1 MTQLIM
7 NDAVMDD
14 ITQDGLLNEVKH
26 YWNNRA
32 EGYNEV
38 NVAELAGGKRRL
50 WQEIILRHAPKKSL
64 LNILDV
70 GAGPGFFA
78 ITLAMAGHRVTAV
91 DATPAM
97 LAQAKNNADVYG
109 VDIAFVAADVHTLPF
124 PDNHFDVLVT
134 RNVTWNLKQPLAAYQ
149 EWRRVLA
156 PGGRLINFDANWYAH
171 LFNAEARDG
180 YLRDRQNAR
189 RLKMNDHYANTDTV
203 AMENIARALPLSREI
218 RPAWDRHTLLG
229 CGFNQIFIDENIADN
244 LWDDEEKINYAST
257 PMFMVVAEK

>member
-1 MTQLIM
+1 MAQLIM
-7 NDAVMDD
+7 NDRVMDD
-14 ITQDGLLNEVKH
+14 IASDGLLKEVKH
-26 YWNNRA
+26 YWNKRA
-32 EGYNEV
+32 EGYNDV
-38 NVAELAGGKRRL
+38 NVAELAGDKRRL
-50 WQEIILRHAPKKSL
+50 WQDVILHHAPKKPL

-78 ITLAMAGHRVTAV
+78 VTLAMAGHNVTAV
-91 DATPAM
+91 DATPGM

-109 VDIAFVAADVHTLPF
+109 VDINFVASDVHTLPF

-134 RNVTWNLKQPLAAYQ
+134 RNVTWNLKQPQAAYQ

-171 LFNAEARDG
+171 LFDAEARDG

-189 RLKMNDHYANTDTV
+189 RLKINDHYANTDTV

-218 RPAWDRHTLLG
+218 RPEWDRHSLLA
-229 CGFNQIFIDENIADN
+229 CGFNQVFIDEHIAEN

>member
-1 MTQLIM
+1 MIGLPVVTLLT
-7 NDAVMDD
+7 DD
-14 ITQDGLLNEVKH
+14 ITCDGLLNEVKH
-26 YWNNRA
+26 YWSKRA
-32 EGYNEV
+32 QGYNDV
-38 NVAELAGGKRRL
+38 NVAELTGGKRLL
-50 WQEIILRHAPKKSL
+50 WQNVILHHAPKKPVL
-64 LNILDV
+64 TILDV
-70 GAGPGFFA
+70 GTGPGFFA
-78 ITLAMAGHRVTAV
+78 VTLAMAGHRVTAV

-97 LAQAKNNADVYG
+97 LAQAKNNADYYG
-109 VDIAFVAADVHTLPF
+109 VDITLATADVHTLPF

-171 LFNAEARDG
+171 LFNADARDG

-189 RLKMNDHYANTDTV
+189 RLKINDHYANTDTV

-218 RPAWDRHTLLG
+218 RPEWDRHTLLA
-229 CGFNQIFIDENIADN
+229 CGFNQVFIDENIAEN